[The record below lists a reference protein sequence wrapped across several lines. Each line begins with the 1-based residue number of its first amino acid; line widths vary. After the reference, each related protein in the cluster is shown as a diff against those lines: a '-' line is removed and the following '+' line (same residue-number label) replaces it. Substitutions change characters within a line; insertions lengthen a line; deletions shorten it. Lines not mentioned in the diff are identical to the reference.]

1 MANILDYLCWRGDI
15 CFSYAKFNEVDNL
28 ILSRLSYLPFE
39 DFMENTESMTI
50 KEAYSR
56 FSKIA
61 KPSVL
66 QKEDLDLFPAL
77 AKSER
82 FSHLLISD
90 FVNHFSAETEKQF
103 SAIVIHLPQ
112 GLYVSFRG
120 TDDTIVGWKEDFN
133 MCFLDNIPSQVD
145 SLEYLQNIS
154 KKYPDQ
160 KLIVG
165 GHSKGGN
172 LAVYSSAFCD
182 DFTKNKITHVYNNDG
197 PGFSEKII
205 QTPEYQLVLDKLTSF
220 VPQSSVIGRL
230 LNHKGKSVVVKSSQS
245 GIWQHDLFTW
255 QVYGTKFEKL
265 DALTVKSLFIDK
277 TISEWLENV
286 SPEEREKFIDIIFQ
300 ILSDTKVT
308 SIEGLSKNW
317 FYHACVILKSYTNID
332 RESKDIVFHTL
343 YSLFSLASSNFISS
357 PNKSKILGHG

>member
-1 MANILDYLCWRGDI
+1 MANILDYLSWRGDVS
-15 CFSYAKFNEVDNL
+15 FSYAKFNEVDNL

-39 DFMENTESMTI
+39 DFIGDTECMTI
-50 KEAYSR
+50 QEAYWQ
-56 FSKIA
+56 FAKIT

-82 FSHLLISD
+82 FSHLMISD
-90 FVNHFSAETEKQF
+90 FVNHVSVEAEKQF

-112 GLYVSFRG
+112 NLYVAFRG
-120 TDDTIVGWKEDFN
+120 TDDTIIGWKEDFN
-133 MCFLDNIPSQVD
+133 MCFLDNVPSQVD
-145 SLEYLQNIS
+145 SLNYLEKIAQ
-154 KKYPDQ
+154 KYPEQ

-172 LAVYSSAFCD
+172 LAVYSSAFCNND
-182 DFTKNKITHVYNNDG
+182 TRNKIIQVYNNDG

-205 QTPEYQLVLDKLTSF
+205 QTSEYQSVLDKLICF

-230 LNHKGKSVVVKSSQS
+230 LNHKGKSIIVKSSQS
-245 GIWQHDLFTW
+245 GILQHDLFTW

-277 TISEWLENV
+277 TIRQWLEKV

-317 FYHACVILKSYTNID
+317 FYHASVILKSYTNID

-343 YSLFSLASSNFISS
+343 YSLFSLASSNFLNS
-357 PNKSKILGHG
+357 PNKSKILGHD